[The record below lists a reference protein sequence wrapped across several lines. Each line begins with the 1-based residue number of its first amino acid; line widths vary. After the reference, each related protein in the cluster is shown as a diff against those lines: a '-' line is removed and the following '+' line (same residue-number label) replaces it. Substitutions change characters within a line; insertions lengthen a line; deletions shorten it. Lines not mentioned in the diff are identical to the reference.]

1 MLYPQNGDRIVTIDS
16 VTSLQPTYLTV
27 AYTSCARAPVCH
39 IADHYYASGTLDF
52 GAID

>member
-1 MLYPQNGDRIVTIDS
+1 
-16 VTSLQPTYLTV
+16 LTV
-27 AYTSCARAPVCH
+27 AYTSCAHAPVCH